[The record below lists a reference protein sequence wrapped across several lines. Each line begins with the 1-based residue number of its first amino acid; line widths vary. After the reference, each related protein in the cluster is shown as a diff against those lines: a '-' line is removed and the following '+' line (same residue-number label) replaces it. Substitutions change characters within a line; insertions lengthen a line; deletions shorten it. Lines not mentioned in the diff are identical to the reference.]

1 MIQAYFITANN
12 VKKVKIFRVF
22 SLAFKWLNEQYK
34 RHKKEGQG
42 GINYLPI
49 I

>member
-12 VKKVKIFRVF
+12 VKKVKTFPVF
-22 SLAFKWLNEQYK
+22 VLAFKWLNEQHR
-34 RHKKEGQG
+34 RHKQKGQG

-49 I
+49 M

>member
-12 VKKVKIFRVF
+12 VKKVKTFRVF
-22 SLAFKWLNEQYK
+22 GLAFKWLNEQHR

-49 I
+49 M